1 MIKREKV
8 NKEADK
14 KLEKKLEEKLLL
26 EKKDPQER
34 FDVFVKNLPEDKA
47 DEMIAIYITP
57 TDIQRSGSGTFMRK
71 QMKQVLDPV

>member
-1 MIKREKV
+1 V

-14 KLEKKLEEKLLL
+14 KVEKKLEEKLLL

-57 TDIQRSGSGTFMRK
+57 TDIHRSGSGMILSEK
-71 QMKQVLDPV
+71 VNGSV

>member
-1 MIKREKV
+1 MIKRKKV

-57 TDIQRSGSGTFMRK
+57 TDIQRSGAGTFMRK

>member
-1 MIKREKV
+1 M

-14 KLEKKLEEKLLL
+14 KVEKRLEEKLLL

-34 FDVFVKNLPEDKA
+34 FDVFVQNLPEDKA

-57 TDIQRSGSGTFMRK
+57 TDIHRSGLGCNW
-71 QMKQVLDPV
+71 PI